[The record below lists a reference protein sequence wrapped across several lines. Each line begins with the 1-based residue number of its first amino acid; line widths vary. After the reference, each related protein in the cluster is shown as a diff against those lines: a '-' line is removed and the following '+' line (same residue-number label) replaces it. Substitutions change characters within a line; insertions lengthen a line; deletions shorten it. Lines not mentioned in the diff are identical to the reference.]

1 MTRRGE
7 PSWTTVA
14 LGVACGFLVG
24 VLLVVGLGIGRAD
37 EPPARTVTVATRAP
51 PLTGNETVITK
62 TAVPNVVGQRLDIAH
77 QWLEQRKFI
86 VKEEG
91 AGLFGTVFDTHWE
104 VKSQEPAA
112 GTLLELGST
121 VTIHLQ
127 RR

>member
-1 MTRRGE
+1 MMRRE
-7 PSWTTVA
+7 ASWTTVA

-24 VLLVVGLGIGRAD
+24 VLLVVALGVGRAD
-37 EPPARTVTVATRAP
+37 EPKARTVTVASKAP

-62 TAVPNVVGQRLDIAH
+62 TAVPDVVGQRLDTAH
-77 QWLEQRKFI
+77 KWLEQQKFI

-91 AGLFGTVFDTHWE
+91 GGLFGTIIDSDWE

-112 GTLLELGST
+112 GTLLEQGAT